1 MAKSLVELCDPL
13 FQYVCR
19 LNRLAR
25 KGGLVEAG
33 QLRSEL
39 KSLLAD
45 TRHAC
50 ESVPGMG
57 EQFSKVRLPLIYFMD
72 FMVRES
78 ALPFARSWKHL
89 QEEEAREIVGDEKFF
104 VLLAETL
111 AEQSDAANQRLA
123 VFYCCI
129 GLGFTGIHINEPDV
143 LRRKMLEIS
152 GRIRGMV
159 DAEDAS
165 KITPEA
171 YQNVREEV
179 LQKPVA
185 QGIATWLFALLGM
198 AVVFVVGSFVGYNSA
213 VGEIKDSLAKIKES
227 GSGNAGERASD
238 KK

>member
-25 KGGLVEAG
+25 KGGMVEAG
-33 QLRSEL
+33 QLRAEL
-39 KSLLAD
+39 KSLLND
-45 TRHAC
+45 TRLVC

-57 EQFSKVRLPLIYFMD
+57 EQFAKVRLPLIYFVD

-104 VLLAETL
+104 NLLDETM
-111 AEQSDAANQRLA
+111 AEQGEAANQRLA
-123 VFYCCI
+123 VFYCCL
-129 GLGFTGIHINEPDV
+129 GLGFTGIHLNEPEV
-143 LRRKMLEIS
+143 LRRKMLGIS
-152 GRIRGMV
+152 ARIRGMV
-159 DAEDAS
+159 DADDAS

-171 YQNVREEV
+171 YQGVREEV
-179 LQKPVA
+179 LQQPVA
-185 QGIATWLFALLGM
+185 QGIATWMILLVGMALL
-198 AVVFVVGSFVGYNSA
+198 FVVGSYFGYNSA
-213 VGEIKDSLAKIKES
+213 VSEIKES
-227 GSGNAGERASD
+227 LVKITGESANDKTTD

>member
-19 LNRLAR
+19 LNRVAR

-33 QLRSEL
+33 QLRTEL

-57 EQFSKVRLPLIYFMD
+57 EQFGKVRLPLIYFMD

-104 VLLAETL
+104 VLLDQTL
-111 AEQSDAANQRLA
+111 AEQGDAANQRLA
-123 VFYCCI
+123 VFYCAI
-129 GLGFTGIHINEPDV
+129 GLGFTGIHLNEPDV

-159 DAEDAS
+159 DTEDSS
-165 KITPEA
+165 KVTPEA
-171 YQNVREEV
+171 YQNVREDV

-185 QGIATWLFALLGM
+185 QGIATWMIALVGM
-198 AVVFVVGSFVGYNSA
+198 AVLFVVGSYVGYNSA
-213 VGEIKDSLAKIKES
+213 VSEIKES
-227 GSGNAGERASD
+227 LSKITGEGAGVE